1 MSANG
6 QVAPAI
12 HARWLQ
18 QAVMEDLKE
27 LFRDSRFKA
36 PDGGTASMKVYK
48 QQLPKLPL
56 QDDEDEADGS
66 DLFPFIVVRVM
77 SGKIESPDAPHE
89 VTLLLWI
96 GVFDDDLKNEGHD
109 AVLEIIERV
118 QQHYQEKPTLG
129 AAFFKD
135 PFEWVLQDEESF
147 PFFYGG
153 CSLTFQLP
161 APRVEWS
168 EYA

>member
-1 MSANG
+1 MNG
-6 QVAPAI
+6 QTAPAI
-12 HARWLQ
+12 NARGLQ
-18 QAVMEDLKE
+18 RAVMDDLRK
-27 LFRDSRFKA
+27 LFQNDRFKT
-36 PDGGTASMKVYK
+36 PDGGTASLKIYA

-56 QDDEDEADGS
+56 REDEDEADGS
-66 DLFPFIVVRVM
+66 ELFPFIVVRVM
-77 SGKIESPDAPHE
+77 GGKIESPAEAHE

-118 QQHYQEKPTLG
+118 QQHYQENPTLG

-147 PFFYGG
+147 PLFYGG
-153 CSLTFQLP
+153 CSLIFQLP

>member
-1 MSANG
+1 MNG
-6 QVAPAI
+6 QTAPAI
-12 HARWLQ
+12 HARGLQ
-18 QAVMEDLKE
+18 RAVMDDLRK
-27 LFRDSRFKA
+27 LFKNDRFKA

-77 SGKIESPDAPHE
+77 SGKIESPDASHE

-135 PFEWVLQDEESF
+135 PFEWALQDEESF

>member
-1 MSANG
+1 MNG
-6 QVAPAI
+6 QTTPAI
-12 HARWLQ
+12 HARGLQ
-18 QAVMEDLKE
+18 RAVMDDLRK
-27 LFRDSRFKA
+27 LFQNDRFKA
-36 PDGGTASMKVYK
+36 PDGGTASLKTYA

-56 QDDEDEADGS
+56 RDDEDEPDGS
-66 DLFPFIVVRVM
+66 ELLPFIVVRVM
-77 SGKIESPDAPHE
+77 GGKIESPAEAHE

-118 QQHYQEKPTLG
+118 QRHYQGKPTLG
-129 AAFFKD
+129 AAFFRD